1 LDEYRE
7 EMEVSQNKQRY
18 IQMVLDGTIDLRHK
32 PRQEILEMFSMM
44 GFKDCG
50 DHFKYLL
57 HMSMDSVSLEYWEQL
72 VSTTRQLNK
81 KYEDL
86 MATTIEEIWLRELTE
101 FDQQYLKK
109 KK

>member
-1 LDEYRE
+1 
-7 EMEVSQNKQRY
+7 
-18 IQMVLDGTIDLRHK
+18 
-32 PRQEILEMFSMM
+32 
-44 GFKDCG
+44 
-50 DHFKYLL
+50 
-57 HMSMDSVSLEYWEQL
+57 MSMDSVSLEYWEQL
-72 VSTTRQLNK
+72 VSTTIQLNK